1 MLGYNLGKEI
11 ENKMN
16 VNEQGRYVRKGGT
29 LVKENEATDELSD
42 CEAEPS
48 IAESVVGKHR
58 YVAEQSVFVEDVDE
72 TDREKVLM
80 AMQYA
85 NSIAT
90 RTAYNIEIEE
100 ARISPDGKQLI
111 VTIISSKDLRVREIP
126 RALRVFT
133 LYLLDKKSPAF
144 IGNKVDK
151 DRLLGLTTTTGT
163 DADEEGAARNF
174 DRLFLDGM
182 K

>member
-1 MLGYNLGKEI
+1 M
-11 ENKMN
+11 
-16 VNEQGRYVRKGGT
+16 
-29 LVKENEATDELSD
+29 
-42 CEAEPS
+42 
-48 IAESVVGKHR
+48 
-58 YVAEQSVFVEDVDE
+58 FVEDVDE